1 MVAIQ
6 LDAAGKKFE
15 RRWIFRG
22 VNLSISQGESLVI
35 TGYNGSGKSTLLQL
49 ISGFMNPSEGT
60 VSFTSNGK
68 HVEADNWHTYIT
80 CVTPVLELPEDLS
93 FRENIDF
100 FRSFKGF
107 SDDFSDQTIANLT
120 QLEGQLDRPVR
131 HFSSGMK
138 QRVKLGLAL
147 LSSAPVVL
155 LDEPVANLDQ
165 PGTEWFSKMA
175 AAYCADKLL
184 VICSNR
190 QPVEMALCKRHFD
203 LSEHIS
209 TASK

>member
-22 VNLSISQGESLVI
+22 VTISVSQGESLVI

-49 ISGFMNPSEGT
+49 FSGFMNPSEGS
-60 VSFTSNGK
+60 VSFTNNGK
-68 HVEADNWHTYIT
+68 LVAADDWHTFIT
-80 CVTPVLELPEDLS
+80 CVTPVLELPDDLT

-107 SDDFSDQTIANLT
+107 AQDFSEETIADLT
-120 QLEGQLDRPVR
+120 QLKGQLDRPVR

-138 QRVKLGLAL
+138 QRVKLGLAF

-165 PGTEWFSKMA
+165 PGTEWFSEMA
-175 AAYCADKLL
+175 ARYCNDKLL
-184 VICSNR
+184 IICSNR
-190 QPVEMALCKRHFD
+190 QPVEMALCNRHFD
-203 LSEHIS
+203 LSEHIAS
-209 TASK
+209 TN